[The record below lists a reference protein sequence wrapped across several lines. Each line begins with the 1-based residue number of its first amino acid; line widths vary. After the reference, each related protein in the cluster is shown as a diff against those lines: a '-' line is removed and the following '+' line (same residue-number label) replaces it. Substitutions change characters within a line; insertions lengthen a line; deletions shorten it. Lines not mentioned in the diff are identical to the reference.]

1 MCLGG
6 PNHCRV
12 GRAGSQFY
20 LASCDRRLCMQ
31 LLVVRPCHLF
41 MFIMVASYS
50 SSGGD
55 AESNALIVSL
65 YTCAHTF

>member
-12 GRAGSQFY
+12 GRAGNQFY
-20 LASCDRRLCMQ
+20 LLLCDRHLCMQ
-31 LLVVRPCHLF
+31 LLVVYPCRLV
-41 MFIMVASYS
+41 MFFMVASHS

-55 AESNALIVSL
+55 VSQVCL
-65 YTCAHTF
+65 FPFTRAHTL